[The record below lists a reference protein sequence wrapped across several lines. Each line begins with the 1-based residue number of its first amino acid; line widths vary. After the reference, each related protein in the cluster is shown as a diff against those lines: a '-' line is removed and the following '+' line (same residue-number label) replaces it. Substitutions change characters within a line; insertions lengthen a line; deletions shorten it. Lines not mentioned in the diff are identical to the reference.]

1 MASRPFDLWS
11 SSNISTHLPHLFCMG
26 CFAIGTMVFTLRTD
40 CVWLNTVSALIHKGR
55 NLQTQYNY
63 ISFLRFF
70 YGTPSDSVWIS
81 WKRSRGF
88 PSEIVWVL
96 FGISYRCLWH
106 FADFLWVL
114 HAIPWILNGLSS
126 GFVCVIYCVDFLRIW
141 YGLLWD
147 FCIGILEFVCWFL
160 ADVV

>member
-1 MASRPFDLWS
+1 MASRPLDLWS
-11 SSNISTHLPHLFCMG
+11 SSNIALISRI
-26 CFAIGTMVFTLRTD
+26 CFAWAASRLGPWCSHCEQIVFGSTQWVHWSIRGETCKPNIITL
-40 CVWLNTVSALIHKGR
+40 VFFW
-55 NLQTQYNY
+55 
-63 ISFLRFF
+63 FF

-126 GFVCVIYCVDFLRIW
+126 GFVCVIYCVDFLRVW